1 MNFNTWTSNLDLS
14 LLRMVAHFLTIDIY
28 EFKTFLL
35 ALPKIK
41 NQSGEEQ
48 ARVLAG
54 VLNDYKIDVDK
65 LGWFVLDSASNN
77 DTTLFELFKSI
88 LLDLQKKKQL
98 RCAGHIIN
106 LIAIVFLYSQHL
118 KNIERQLTLD
128 QSKILR
134 LIL

>member
-14 LLRMVAHFLTIDIY
+14 LLRMVAHFLTIDTY

-41 NQSGEEQ
+41 NQSGKEQ

-54 VLNDYKIDVDK
+54 VLNDYKIDIDK

-77 DTTLFELFKSI
+77 DIALFELFKSI
-88 LLDLQKKKQL
+88 LLDLQKKKKL

-106 LIAIVFLYSQHL
+106 LIAIVFLYSQHP